1 MIPMSMSISAVR
13 DRARN
18 GAESVFS
25 FALQALFAFL
35 SEVALAPAAAALV
48 VVEWRWFFWAI
59 KYSSL
64 IACMNQK
71 GILR

>member
-1 MIPMSMSISAVR
+1 MSMSISAVR

-35 SEVALAPAAAALV
+35 
-48 VVEWRWFFWAI
+48 
-59 KYSSL
+59 
-64 IACMNQK
+64 
-71 GILR
+71 